1 MFASDS
7 PTWRNP
13 RVLAILLLVFLSG
26 AVCGG
31 LTIRMIHFRHDAARA
46 AATAYSYETLKLE
59 LNLRP
64 DQCSHLQ
71 QILAD
76 MTRYH
81 QDLQAQMDDWQAT
94 GRSKIIEI
102 LDEPQRARFRELTTQ
117 K

>member
-1 MFASDS
+1 
-7 PTWRNP
+7 
-13 RVLAILLLVFLSG
+13 
-26 AVCGG
+26 VCGG
-31 LTIRMIHFRHDAARA
+31 LTMRMIHSKHSV
-46 AATAYSYETLKLE
+46 TASPYSYETLKSE

-64 DQCSHLQ
+64 EQCNHLQ

-81 QDLQAQMDDWQAT
+81 QDLQAQLDDWQAT

-102 LDEPQRARFRELTTQ
+102 LDEPQRARFRELTAQ

>member
-13 RVLAILLLVFLSG
+13 RVLSLLLLVFLCG

-31 LTIRMIHFRHDAARA
+31 LIMRMIHRNHSV
-46 AATAYSYETLKLE
+46 TASPYSYETLKTE
-59 LNLRP
+59 LNLKP
-64 DQCSHLQ
+64 EQCTHLQ

-81 QDLQAQMDDWQAT
+81 QDLQDQLEDWQAT